1 MSLKHNLFLMT
12 SGLALALASSPAFAQ
27 DLDDEIVV
35 TSLRQA
41 YQGDF
46 AILEIPGA
54 ELDLDQQILEDLNV
68 TDLVTALDLSASVSR
83 QNNFGGLWNAFAI
96 RGFVGDENLPSL
108 YLVNGFNAGRGF
120 AGPRDISGVE
130 SVEILKGPK
139 AALFGRGEPG
149 GTVNLVTKRP
159 TFETAGELKLT
170 GGSFDFYRGDADF
183 TTPIS
188 ENAAIRLVGFYEDA
202 GSFRDTV
209 ETERWGFFPS
219 IAFEPTDNTQIV
231 YELELSEQE
240 IPFDR
245 GIPAIE
251 NELGA
256 VDIETFLGE
265 PSEDPYDASVTG
277 HQIELQHDFSDD
289 WSALI
294 GFNYRDTS
302 LEGFDTAATLSGFR
316 QFLTRDG
323 ETLSRER
330 RSRDYNAEYFVLRGE
345 VAGEF
350 ETGSIRHRVI
360 LGADY
365 DQFDND
371 QVFVRFRGGGVL
383 DRLPEDAPDLL
394 PINVF
399 DPVFGQFDPLPEPN
413 VTLADRLE
421 TTESFGVFVQDQISL
436 TDQLDIRL
444 GLRFDDYSQDLENRA
459 SDTTAEA
466 SNTRVSPQVGVVYEV
481 NDQLS
486 VYASYGEN
494 FRPFT
499 LADTAGNDLDPN
511 VSTSLEAGV
520 KFELF
525 DGALN
530 GVATV
535 FQVDQGNIL
544 AVDDSFSAIP
554 AGSAE
559 SQGFELDLNGQIT
572 DSIDFWLSYAYI
584 DIGTEEDF
592 NDPNFG
598 ATIEA
603 GTRLINVPDHQ
614 LSLQI
619 AKDFHENG
627 LPLRAGGGL
636 LYVGE
641 RLGQFGDFFGQNEQF
656 GEFELPDYITLRAF
670 VEYNV
675 TDAISARIDVDNIFD
690 EDHFLNS
697 FASLWVQPGEPRRF
711 KASLAYRF

>member
-399 DPVFGQFDPLPEPN
+399 NPVFGQFDPLPEPN

-520 KFELF
+520 KFGLF

-544 AVDDSFSAIP
+544 AVDDRFSAMP

-641 RLGQFGDFFGQNEQF
+641 RLGQFGDFFGQNEEF
-656 GEFELPDYITLRAF
+656 GEFELPDYITFRAF

>member
-1 MSLKHNLFLMT
+1 MSLKQKLFLMT
-12 SGLALALASSPAFAQ
+12 SAVSLALASAPAFAQ
-27 DLDDEIVV
+27 DVDDEIIA
-35 TSLRQA
+35 TGLRQA

-46 AILEIPGA
+46 TELEIPGA

-399 DPVFGQFDPLPEPN
+399 NPVFGQFDPLPEPN

-520 KFELF
+520 KFGLF

-641 RLGQFGDFFGQNEQF
+641 RLGQFGDFFGQNEEF

>member
-399 DPVFGQFDPLPEPN
+399 NPVFGQFDPLPEPN

-520 KFELF
+520 KFGLF

-641 RLGQFGDFFGQNEQF
+641 RLGQFGDFFGQNEEF
-656 GEFELPDYITLRAF
+656 GEFELPDYITFRAF

>member
-209 ETERWGFFPS
+209 ETERWGFYPS

-520 KFELF
+520 KFGLF

-641 RLGQFGDFFGQNEQF
+641 RLGQFGDFFGQNEEF

>member
-1 MSLKHNLFLMT
+1 MSLKQNLFLMT
-12 SGLALALASSPAFAQ
+12 SAVSLALASAPAFAQ

-520 KFELF
+520 KFGLF

-641 RLGQFGDFFGQNEQF
+641 RLGQFGDFFGQNEEF
-656 GEFELPDYITLRAF
+656 GEFELPDYITFRAF

>member
-399 DPVFGQFDPLPEPN
+399 NPVFGQFDPLPEPN

-520 KFELF
+520 KFGLF

-641 RLGQFGDFFGQNEQF
+641 RLGQFGDFFGQNEEF

>member
-83 QNNFGGLWNAFAI
+83 QNNFGGLWNAFAV

-399 DPVFGQFDPLPEPN
+399 NPVFGQFDPLPEPN

-520 KFELF
+520 KFGLF

-641 RLGQFGDFFGQNEQF
+641 RLGQFGDFFGQNEEF

>member
-399 DPVFGQFDPLPEPN
+399 NPVFGQFDPLPEPN

-520 KFELF
+520 KFGLF

-641 RLGQFGDFFGQNEQF
+641 RLGQFGDFFGQNEEF
-656 GEFELPDYITLRAF
+656 GEFELPDYITFRAF
-670 VEYNV
+670 AEYNV

>member
-399 DPVFGQFDPLPEPN
+399 NPVFGQFDPLPEPN

-520 KFELF
+520 KFGLF

-641 RLGQFGDFFGQNEQF
+641 RLGQFGDFFGQNEEF

-675 TDAISARIDVDNIFD
+675 TDAISARIDVDNIID

>member
-1 MSLKHNLFLMT
+1 MSLKQNLFLMT
-12 SGLALALASSPAFAQ
+12 SAVSLALASAPAFAQ
-27 DLDDEIVV
+27 DVDDEVIA
-35 TSLRQA
+35 TGLRQA

-83 QNNFGGLWNAFAI
+83 QNNFGGLWNAFAV

-108 YLVNGFNAGRGF
+108 YLVNGFNAVRGF

-520 KFELF
+520 KFGLF

-641 RLGQFGDFFGQNEQF
+641 RLGQFGDFFGQNEEF
-656 GEFELPDYITLRAF
+656 GEFELPDYITFRAF
-670 VEYNV
+670 AEYNV

>member
-399 DPVFGQFDPLPEPN
+399 NPVFGQFDPLPEPN

-499 LADTAGNDLDPN
+499 LADTAGNDLAPN

-520 KFELF
+520 KFGLF

-627 LPLRAGGGL
+627 LPLRAGGRL

-641 RLGQFGDFFGQNEQF
+641 CLGQFGDFFGQNEEF

>member
-83 QNNFGGLWNAFAI
+83 QNNFGGLWNAFAV

-520 KFELF
+520 KFGLF

-641 RLGQFGDFFGQNEQF
+641 RLGQFGDFFGQNEEF

>member
-1 MSLKHNLFLMT
+1 MSLKQNLFLMT
-12 SGLALALASSPAFAQ
+12 SAVSLALASAPAFAQ
-27 DLDDEIVV
+27 DLEDEIVA
-35 TSLRQA
+35 TGLRQA

-520 KFELF
+520 KFGLF

-656 GEFELPDYITLRAF
+656 GEFELPDYITFRAF
-670 VEYNV
+670 AEYNV

>member
-520 KFELF
+520 KFGLF

-641 RLGQFGDFFGQNEQF
+641 RLGQFGDFFGQNEEF
-656 GEFELPDYITLRAF
+656 GEFELPDYITFRAF
-670 VEYNV
+670 AEYNV

>member
-520 KFELF
+520 KFGLF

-641 RLGQFGDFFGQNEQF
+641 RLGQFGDFFGQNEEF

>member
-83 QNNFGGLWNAFAI
+83 QNNFGGLWNAFAV

-277 HQIELQHDFSDD
+277 HQIEVQHDFSDD

-399 DPVFGQFDPLPEPN
+399 NPVFGQFDPLPEPN

-520 KFELF
+520 KFGLF

-641 RLGQFGDFFGQNEQF
+641 RLGQFGDFFGQNEEF
-656 GEFELPDYITLRAF
+656 GEFELPDYITFRAF

>member
-1 MSLKHNLFLMT
+1 MSLKQNLFLMT
-12 SGLALALASSPAFAQ
+12 SAVSLALASAPAFAQ
-27 DLDDEIVV
+27 DLEDEIVA
-35 TSLRQA
+35 TGLRQA

-83 QNNFGGLWNAFAI
+83 QNNFGGLWNAFAV

-413 VTLADRLE
+413 VC
-421 TTESFGVFVQDQISL
+421 
-436 TDQLDIRL
+436 
-444 GLRFDDYSQDLENRA
+444 
-459 SDTTAEA
+459 
-466 SNTRVSPQVGVVYEV
+466 
-481 NDQLS
+481 
-486 VYASYGEN
+486 
-494 FRPFT
+494 
-499 LADTAGNDLDPN
+499 
-511 VSTSLEAGV
+511 
-520 KFELF
+520 
-525 DGALN
+525 
-530 GVATV
+530 
-535 FQVDQGNIL
+535 
-544 AVDDSFSAIP
+544 
-554 AGSAE
+554 
-559 SQGFELDLNGQIT
+559 
-572 DSIDFWLSYAYI
+572 
-584 DIGTEEDF
+584 
-592 NDPNFG
+592 
-598 ATIEA
+598 
-603 GTRLINVPDHQ
+603 
-614 LSLQI
+614 
-619 AKDFHENG
+619 
-627 LPLRAGGGL
+627 L
-636 LYVGE
+636 LYTSPSP
-641 RLGQFGDFFGQNEQF
+641 RDA
-656 GEFELPDYITLRAF
+656 TLSRMPS
-670 VEYNV
+670 
-675 TDAISARIDVDNIFD
+675 SA
-690 EDHFLNS
+690 
-697 FASLWVQPGEPRRF
+697 
-711 KASLAYRF
+711 

>member
-399 DPVFGQFDPLPEPN
+399 NPVFGQFDPLPEPN

-459 SDTTAEA
+459 SNTTAEA

-494 FRPFT
+494 FRHFT

-520 KFELF
+520 KFGLF

-641 RLGQFGDFFGQNEQF
+641 RLGQFGDFFGQNEEF

>member
-277 HQIELQHDFSDD
+277 HQIEVQHDFSDD

-399 DPVFGQFDPLPEPN
+399 NPVFGQFDPLPEPN

-520 KFELF
+520 KFGLF

-656 GEFELPDYITLRAF
+656 GEFELPDYITFRAF
-670 VEYNV
+670 AEYNI
-675 TDAISARIDVDNIFD
+675 TDAISARVDVDNIFD

>member
-277 HQIELQHDFSDD
+277 HQIELQHDFGDD

-520 KFELF
+520 KFGLF

-641 RLGQFGDFFGQNEQF
+641 RLGQFGDFFGQNEEF

>member
-54 ELDLDQQILEDLNV
+54 ELDLDQQILEDFNV

-399 DPVFGQFDPLPEPN
+399 NPVFGQFDPLPEPN

-520 KFELF
+520 KFGLF

-641 RLGQFGDFFGQNEQF
+641 RLGQFGDFFGQNEEF

>member
-399 DPVFGQFDPLPEPN
+399 NPVFGQFDPLPEPN

>member
-399 DPVFGQFDPLPEPN
+399 NPVFGQFDPLPEPN

-520 KFELF
+520 KFGLF